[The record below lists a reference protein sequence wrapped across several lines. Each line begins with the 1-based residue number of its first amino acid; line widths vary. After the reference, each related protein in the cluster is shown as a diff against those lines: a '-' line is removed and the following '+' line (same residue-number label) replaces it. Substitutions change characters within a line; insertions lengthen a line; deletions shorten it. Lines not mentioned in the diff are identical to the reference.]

1 MDSCLHDIKM
11 LYASIE
17 YGVTLEDLEKIEVRK
32 LPCAFEEVVDIL
44 VKLIGLSVV
53 YLIFTVI
60 GEYVIGEYV
69 IGEDYSKDLLLSMVV
84 LPAIYVLKQTSE
96 ILQPYFVKVELNE
109 DVLSVKQG
117 IITTF
122 EDSLIL
128 DTVENVETV
137 TTLLGKFL
145 GYSTIRIYAYGSWVI
160 VPNVHNPKQL
170 KDRLETIIQNK
181 KTKKGK

>member
-1 MDSCLHDIKM
+1 MEKLD
-11 LYASIE
+11 
-17 YGVTLEDLEKIEVRK
+17 KIEVRK
-32 LPCAFEEVVDIL
+32 LPCAIEEVVDIV
-44 VKLIGLSVV
+44 VKLIGLAIV
-53 YLIFTVI
+53 YQIFTI
-60 GEYVIGEYV
+60 IGEYV

-96 ILQPYFVKVELNE
+96 ILQPYFVKVDLKE

-137 TTLLGKFL
+137 TTLLGKFM

-160 VPNVHNPKQL
+160 VPNVHNPKDL
-170 KDRLETIIQNK
+170 KARLDVIIKSK
-181 KTKKGK
+181 KAKKGT